1 MRRSKPRLILPP
13 DLPRGETEFEEKRVA
28 CEFELAFRAVSEMGL
43 ASLKESYEYVFRHGF
58 VTGKNVA
65 KLSQESIG
73 TPIYAS
79 VRETA
84 GANKGDEMGLLQVIE
99 DAPGFVK
106 ASFQGPQ
113 GSGKS
118 RTAVELAC
126 TVHKAFG
133 STKPIAFFDTEG
145 GSDYLRALIEERTG
159 VKPLRVKTRAFSQ
172 LMEVT
177 KECREGAA
185 DILIVDS
192 ITHVWREIQSSYMA
206 RINEGRRYAK
216 TRMDI
221 QDIMAIKSQWAP
233 WPDEY
238 LNSSLHIII
247 CGREGN
253 EWGHEEDEE
262 SGKRQLVAI
271 GKKMKVEGEFGYE
284 ASLMVSMHAE
294 HIAGATIRKKNKTT
308 EKRPSTI
315 INVATIL
322 KDRYDIMNGQR
333 IEMPTGDD
341 FMPFI
346 EKLNPELHREVDTKN
361 HSVDSMPE
369 SDGGY
374 LKEKTDRQ
382 ILVEKIQAEIATM
395 YPGQT
400 AADKKARI
408 ELMKTFFNTNSWTEI
423 EKRIGAAKLGEGHA
437 KLQAHALERAN
448 SAETA
453 TAGDPDG
460 KAEAEAVYA

>member
-1 MRRSKPRLILPP
+1 
-13 DLPRGETEFEEKRVA
+13 
-28 CEFELAFRAVSEMGL
+28 
-43 ASLKESYEYVFRHGF
+43 
-58 VTGKNVA
+58 
-65 KLSQESIG
+65 
-73 TPIYAS
+73 
-79 VRETA
+79 
-84 GANKGDEMGLLQVIE
+84 MGLLKVIE
-99 DAPGFVK
+99 DAPGYVK

-126 TVHKAFG
+126 TTHKVFG
-133 STKPIAFFDTEG
+133 SKKPIAFFDTEG
-145 GSDYLRALIEERTG
+145 GSDYLTNLVEERTG
-159 VKPLRVKTRAFSQ
+159 LKPLRVKTRAFSQ
-172 LMEVT
+172 LLEVA
-177 KECREGAA
+177 KECRQGAS

-206 RINEGRRYAK
+206 RINEGRRYEK

-221 QDIMAIKSQWAP
+221 QDIMAIKTQWAP
-233 WPDEY
+233 WPDEF
-238 LNSSLHIII
+238 LNSPIHIII

-262 SGKRQLVAI
+262 SGKRQLVAV

-294 HIAGATIRKKNKTT
+294 QVAAATIRKRNKTT

-315 INVATIL
+315 INVATVL
-322 KDRYDIMNGQR
+322 KDRYDVMNGQM

-346 EKLNPELHREVDTKN
+346 QRLNPALHREVDTQN

-374 LKEKTDRQ
+374 LREKTDRQ
-382 ILVEKIQAEIATM
+382 ILVEKIQGEIQGLHPA
-395 YPGQT
+395 QT
-400 AADKKARI
+400 TDDKKGRQA
-408 ELMKTFFNTNSWTEI
+408 LMQKFFGTISWTEI
-423 EKRIGAAKLGEGHA
+423 EKRLHMPKLAEGYAQLHAYAVERLHSSDAATE
-437 KLQAHALERAN
+437 
-448 SAETA
+448 S
-453 TAGDPDG
+453 DPDG
-460 KAEAEAVYA
+460 RSEAQAAFA

>member
-1 MRRSKPRLILPP
+1 
-13 DLPRGETEFEEKRVA
+13 
-28 CEFELAFRAVSEMGL
+28 
-43 ASLKESYEYVFRHGF
+43 
-58 VTGKNVA
+58 
-65 KLSQESIG
+65 
-73 TPIYAS
+73 
-79 VRETA
+79 
-84 GANKGDEMGLLQVIE
+84 MGLLQVIE

-126 TVHKAFG
+126 TTHGVFK
-133 STKPIAFFDTEG
+133 SKKPIAFFDTEG
-145 GSDYLRALIEERTG
+145 GSDYLAKLIEERTG
-159 VKPLRVKTRAFSQ
+159 FKPVRVKTRAFSQ
-172 LMEVT
+172 LLDVA
-177 KECREGAA
+177 KECRQGAA

-192 ITHVWREIQSSYMA
+192 ITHVWREIQASYMA
-206 RINEGRRYAK
+206 RINEGRRYEK

-221 QDIMAIKSQWAP
+221 QDIMAIKTQWGP
-233 WPDEY
+233 WPDEF
-238 LNSSLHIII
+238 LNSPVHIII

-262 SGKRQLVAI
+262 SGKRQLVAV

-294 HIAGATIRKKNKTT
+294 QVAAATIRKKNKTT

-315 INVATIL
+315 INVATVL
-322 KDRYDIMNGQR
+322 KDRYDVMNGQM

-346 EKLNPELHREVDTKN
+346 ERLNPDLHHEVDTAN
-361 HSVDSMPE
+361 HSVHSMPE

-374 LKEKTDRQ
+374 LKDKTDRQ
-382 ILVEKIQAEIATM
+382 IVVEKIQAEIGTL

-400 AADKKARI
+400 SDEKKARI
-408 ELMKTFFNTNSWTEI
+408 ELVKTHFGTNSWTEI
-423 EKRIGAAKLGEGHA
+423 EKRISVQRLGEGLA
-437 KLQAHALERAN
+437 QLIALSQERLHSFEA
-448 SAETA
+448 A
-453 TAGDPDG
+453 TADDPDG
-460 KAEAEAVYA
+460 RAEVAVA

>member
-1 MRRSKPRLILPP
+1 
-13 DLPRGETEFEEKRVA
+13 
-28 CEFELAFRAVSEMGL
+28 
-43 ASLKESYEYVFRHGF
+43 
-58 VTGKNVA
+58 
-65 KLSQESIG
+65 
-73 TPIYAS
+73 
-79 VRETA
+79 
-84 GANKGDEMGLLQVIE
+84 MGLLQVIE
-99 DAPGFVK
+99 DSPGYVK

-126 TVHKAFG
+126 TTHRVFG
-133 STKPIAFFDTEG
+133 SKKPIAFFDTEG

-159 VKPLRVKTRAFSQ
+159 LKPLRVKTRAFSQ
-172 LMEVT
+172 LLEVA
-177 KECREGAA
+177 KECRAGAA

-206 RINEGRRYAK
+206 RINEGRRYEK

-221 QDIMAIKSQWAP
+221 QDIMAIKTQWAP
-233 WPDEY
+233 WPDEF
-238 LNSSLHIII
+238 LNSPIHIII

-262 SGKRQLVAI
+262 SGKRQLVAV

-294 HIAGATIRKKNKTT
+294 QVAAATIRKRNKTT

-322 KDRYDIMNGQR
+322 KDRYDLMNGQM

-346 EKLNPELHREVDTKN
+346 EKLNPQLHHEVDTRN
-361 HSVDSMPE
+361 HSVSSMPE

-374 LKEKTDRQ
+374 NREKTDRQ
-382 ILVEKIQAEIATM
+382 IVVEKIQAEIASLH
-395 YPGQT
+395 PSQT
-400 AADKKARI
+400 SEDKKARGEI
-408 ELMKTFFNTNSWTEI
+408 MKRFFNTSSWTEI
-423 EKRIGAAKLGEGHA
+423 EKRLPMSKLGEGLA
-437 KLQAHALERAN
+437 GLQALSLERLHSMDA
-448 SAETA
+448 A

-460 KAEAEAVYA
+460 KVEAEAMLA